1 MNGVFLI
8 VALFLTDTQDGVILR
23 CCASD
28 MQELSEFLSQVARFS
43 FTSHNLVG
51 LYRKEF
57 AKSNPGTVD
66 FCRRE
71 A

>member
-23 CCASD
+23 CCASY
-28 MQELSEFLSQVARFS
+28 MQESSEFLSQVARCS

-51 LYRKEF
+51 PYRKEF
-57 AKSNPGTVD
+57 AKGNPGTVD